1 MSKLTK
7 TEELADRLH
16 STAIHLLR
24 QVRVQD
30 AASGLAPARLS
41 ALSVLV
47 FGGAMSLNDLAR
59 AEQVRPP
66 TMSRIVDALESASL
80 IRRTVNP
87 QDRRA
92 VVLEA
97 TEKGKAILLQGRK
110 RRVKFLAKHLSR
122 LSEQERK
129 QIDDAIKAIQKAM
142 TQPSLKS
149 QPF

>member
-1 MSKLTK
+1 MAKLNK
-7 TEELADRLH
+7 IEDLADRLH

-30 AASGLAPARLS
+30 AATGLAPARLS

-47 FGGAMSLNDLAR
+47 FGGAMSLNKLAQ

-66 TMSRIVDALESASL
+66 TMSRIVDALESEGL
-80 IRRTVNP
+80 IRRTVNS

-92 VVLEA
+92 IVLEA
-97 TEKGKAILLQGRK
+97 TEKGAAILWQGRK

-122 LSEQERK
+122 LSEEERK
-129 QIDDAIKAIQKAM
+129 KIDDAIIAVQKAM
-142 TQPSLKS
+142 PRQS
-149 QPF
+149 

>member
-80 IRRTVNP
+80 IRRTTNP

-97 TEKGKAILLQGRK
+97 TEKGKAILWQGRK

-129 QIDDAIKAIQKAM
+129 QIDGAIKAIQKAM
-142 TQPSLKS
+142 THHL
-149 QPF
+149 

>member
-1 MSKLTK
+1 MPRLTK

-30 AASGLAPARLS
+30 SATGLAPARLS

-47 FGGAMSLNDLAR
+47 FGGAMSLNDLAQ

-66 TMSRIVDALESASL
+66 TMSRIVDALESAVL
-80 IRRTVNP
+80 IRCTVNP

-97 TEKGKAILLQGRK
+97 TEKGIAILWQGRK
-110 RRVKFLAKHLSR
+110 RRVRFLAKHLSR

-129 QIDDAIKAIQKAM
+129 QIDAAIKAIQKAM
-142 TQPSLKS
+142 TK
-149 QPF
+149 

>member
-80 IRRTVNP
+80 IRRTTNP

-122 LSEQERK
+122 LSKQERK
-129 QIDDAIKAIQKAM
+129 QIDGAIKAIQKAM
-142 TQPSLKS
+142 THHL
-149 QPF
+149 

>member
-1 MSKLTK
+1 MSKLTQI
-7 TEELADRLH
+7 EELADRLH

-47 FGGAMSLNDLAR
+47 FGGAMSLNELAR

-66 TMSRIVDALESASL
+66 TMSRIVDALESENL

-97 TEKGKAILLQGRK
+97 TEKGTAILWQGRK
-110 RRVKFLAKHLSR
+110 RRVKFLAKHLSQ
-122 LSEQERK
+122 LTEAERNK
-129 QIDDAIKAIQKAM
+129 IDDAIEAIQKAIAR
-142 TQPSLKS
+142 QS
-149 QPF
+149 